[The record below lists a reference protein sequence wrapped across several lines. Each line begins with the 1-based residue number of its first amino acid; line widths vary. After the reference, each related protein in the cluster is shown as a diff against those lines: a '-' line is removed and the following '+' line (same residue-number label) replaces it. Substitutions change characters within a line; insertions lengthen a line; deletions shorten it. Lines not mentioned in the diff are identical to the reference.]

1 MKMSVMVGVMIRRLA
16 MKMYAIAEMMMRRTM
31 IKMSMMAKVMMLAM
45 KMYAMEKMMRRTTMM
60 KMAGLMMRRLA
71 MEISVKV
78 EVADLLLIA
87 LVSGSGR
94 KNLSLTW

>member
-16 MKMYAIAEMMMRRTM
+16 MKMYAIAEM
-31 IKMSMMAKVMMLAM
+31 
-45 KMYAMEKMMRRTTMM
+45 MMRRTTMM